1 MAVTSQVL
9 TPSPSCFSNPLS
21 LISFHVGDNPK
32 GGQPLWFAKD
42 GPGFSNESP
51 ASQESPSPRQSGM
64 VDPLNSW
71 PFTLWALIKDL

>member
-32 GGQPLWFAKD
+32 GDQPLWFAKD
-42 GPGFSNESP
+42 SPGFSMKVLL
-51 ASQESPSPRQSGM
+51 PRKAPIQGNPGWSI
-64 VDPLNSW
+64 PLTPYLSLCE
-71 PFTLWALIKDL
+71 P